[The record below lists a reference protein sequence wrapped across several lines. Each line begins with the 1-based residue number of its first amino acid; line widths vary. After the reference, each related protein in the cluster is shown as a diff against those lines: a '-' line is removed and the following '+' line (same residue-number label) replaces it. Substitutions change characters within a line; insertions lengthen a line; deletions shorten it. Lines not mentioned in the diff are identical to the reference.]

1 MTITSLY
8 YLENL
13 NIDFCRYI
21 FQRTFFQKIQKK
33 KESIISQFER
43 VIVIGSYVVMIDTPH
58 GRMISRASRETDCL
72 LRNKD
77 NNDCMV
83 MIKARN
89 KIVVIRNVG

>member
-1 MTITSLY
+1 
-8 YLENL
+8 
-13 NIDFCRYI
+13 
-21 FQRTFFQKIQKK
+21 
-33 KESIISQFER
+33 
-43 VIVIGSYVVMIDTPH
+43 MIDTPH